1 MNPARSLF
9 TALSPLLRRLL
20 PVRKS
25 PPYHVPADPVEIEV
39 LFDGIPT
46 ALLTDRHVIETFWR
60 SYQITPL
67 RPELQ
72 NVIEDV
78 ASWNTRKV
86 IFRDTCSGKTCTTW
100 CGGLGHY
107 VKDGRISL
115 RDLYFT

>member
-9 TALSPLLRRLL
+9 TALSDLLQRML
-20 PVRKS
+20 PGRKFERV
-25 PPYHVPADPVEIEV
+25 HLPADPVEIEV

-46 ALLTDRHVIETFWR
+46 AVLTDRLVIETFWR

-67 RPELQ
+67 RPELKS
-72 NVIEDV
+72 VIEDV

-86 IFRDTCSGKTCTTW
+86 IFRDRRSGKTCTTW
-100 CGGLGHY
+100 CGGLSHY